1 MPSQNR
7 NGLSGVQPRTRPIQ
21 ARSAERREAL
31 LNAAAHLIDP
41 EGVDA
46 VTTTAVAYKSHSSVG
61 VLYRYFPNV
70 DSLLKALALRNMERY
85 LERVAEGSDTTA
97 DEPWSSWDNTLDSY
111 VHLFRTEPGFRT
123 LRFGTIIDERFLDS
137 TTSNDSVIARAFAE
151 LVSETHSIPVTPS
164 LLFHLEAAIAM
175 GSALVHRA
183 FADDPRGDEAF
194 IAHAR
199 DVIGA
204 YLRTHVPIRSS

>member
-1 MPSQNR
+1 MASQNR
-7 NGLSGVQPRTRPIQ
+7 DGLAGVQPRTRPVQ

-31 LNAAAHLIDP
+31 LNAAAHVIDT

-46 VTTTAVAYKSHSSVG
+46 VTTTAVAYKSNSSVG

-85 LERVAEGSDTTA
+85 LELVAEGSDMTP

-123 LRFGTIIDERFLDS
+123 LRFGTIINDRFLD
-137 TTSNDSVIARAFAE
+137 TTKSNDSVIAQAFAQ

-164 LLFHLEAAIAM
+164 LLFHLEAALAM

-183 FADDPRGDEAF
+183 FADDPQGDEAF
-194 IAHAR
+194 IEHAR
-199 DVIGA
+199 EVIGT
-204 YLRTHVPIRSS
+204 YLRTYIPLQSS